1 LTLDTSRLCEARL
14 LFEEEAAKLA
24 AGLRDDEDERLEL
37 VEVMLEEIFCC
48 ETSARVY
55 IVPYIRALLFTG
67 CLSTQHRMA
76 VTALRIMVLSMFY
89 SVGH

>member
-1 LTLDTSRLCEARL
+1 M
-14 LFEEEAAKLA
+14 
-24 AGLRDDEDERLEL
+24 AGLRDERLEL
-37 VEVMLEEIFCC
+37 VEVMLEEIFCW

-89 SVGH
+89 SVRH

>member
-1 LTLDTSRLCEARL
+1 MARL
-14 LFEEEAAKLA
+14 LFEEEAARLA
-24 AGLRDDEDERLEL
+24 AGLRDEDERLEL
-37 VEVMLEEIFCC
+37 VEVMLEEIFCW

-55 IVPYIRALLFTG
+55 IVPYIRALLFRG

-89 SVGH
+89 SVRH

>member
-1 LTLDTSRLCEARL
+1 MTLDTSRLCEARL
-14 LFEEEAAKLA
+14 LFEEEAARLA
-24 AGLRDDEDERLEL
+24 AGLRDEDEGLEL
-37 VEVMLEEIFCC
+37 VEVMLEEIFCW

-89 SVGH
+89 SVRH

>member
-1 LTLDTSRLCEARL
+1 MTLDTSRLCEAKL
-14 LFEEEAAKLA
+14 LFEEEAARLA
-24 AGLRDDEDERLEL
+24 AGLRDEDERLEL
-37 VEVMLEEIFCC
+37 VEVMLEEIFCW

-76 VTALRIMVLSMFY
+76 VTALRIMVLSTLN
-89 SVGH
+89 SVRH

>member
-1 LTLDTSRLCEARL
+1 MTLDTSRLCEARL
-14 LFEEEAAKLA
+14 LFEEEAARQA
-24 AGLRDDEDERLEL
+24 AGLRDEDERLEL
-37 VEVMLEEIFCC
+37 VMVMLEEIFCW

-67 CLSTQHRMA
+67 CLSIQHRMA

-89 SVGH
+89 SVRH

>member
-1 LTLDTSRLCEARL
+1 
-14 LFEEEAAKLA
+14 
-24 AGLRDDEDERLEL
+24 
-37 VEVMLEEIFCC
+37 VMLEEIFCC

-76 VTALRIMVLSMFY
+76 VTALRIMVLSVFY
-89 SVGH
+89 SVRH

>member
-1 LTLDTSRLCEARL
+1 MTLDTSRLCEAKL
-14 LFEEEAAKLA
+14 LFEEEAARLA
-24 AGLRDDEDERLEL
+24 AGLRDEDERLEL

-76 VTALRIMVLSMFY
+76 VAALRIMVLSTF
-89 SVGH
+89 

>member
-1 LTLDTSRLCEARL
+1 MTLDTSRLCEAKL
-14 LFEEEAAKLA
+14 LFEEEAARLA
-24 AGLRDDEDERLEL
+24 AGLRDEDERLEL

-48 ETSARVY
+48 ETSASVY

-89 SVGH
+89 SVRH

>member
-1 LTLDTSRLCEARL
+1 MTLDTSRLCEAKL
-14 LFEEEAAKLA
+14 LFEEEAARLA
-24 AGLRDDEDERLEL
+24 AGLRDEDERLEL

-89 SVGH
+89 SVRH